1 MYKIILGKIT
11 LVWKNHIFHFM
22 KNLFAIF
29 IVFLLLYSYNYAQTD
44 TLQENEIRTELDTV
58 IIEAARSGKSDLD
71 IPFSVD
77 FINAEQV
84 NRGEQGRTLGES
96 LFPVSGVF
104 LDDRYNPAVGE
115 KINIRGIGSRAS
127 FGVRGIKILLDDI
140 PLTMPDGQAQLSNI
154 DLGSEGSVEII
165 KGPSSALYGNAAG
178 GVINIKT
185 EEPSHFPFS
194 FQPSFTMGAFGYKKA
209 EGKFSGTIGK
219 YSYLLNMSKLNS
231 DGFRDHSD
239 FSSYAIN
246 SDLGMSVSSTLNLK
260 LIFNYFDSPYALNP
274 SSLTKGDAEMS
285 PSSSRDYVKQ
295 QGAGEKSSQ
304 WQTGVSM
311 IFTPNSYNR
320 LEMNVYF
327 ITRDLTN
334 PIPGR
339 IINLNRNAA
348 GFRSAY
354 NYFLSLKNYDLN
366 FTLGADIETQFDDR
380 KEYSNLGLPA
390 NYSSISPEDIFDKIN
405 YGDKLLD
412 QEEKVIGIGPFLQGE
427 VTFSSLSFLLGLRY
441 NNYKFIV
448 DDRFFDD
455 GSDDS
460 GNRTMDKLSTAAGI
474 NYRVDELSKLY
485 FNYSTSFQTPT
496 TAELSNR
503 ADGKGGFNPDLLSED
518 IYSLELGYKKVAL
531 LGLFNLDASL
541 FYLRFSN
548 LLIPYQIPASEET
561 FYKNA
566 GKAENKGIEL
576 TLEYFPFKDINASLS
591 YSGYDFTFKDYLAEA
606 NVNGVKQTYQLA
618 GNSVPGVPSNK
629 IAAGI
634 NYNSDEIG
642 LFGSIRFIWED
653 KYFANDFNGPIPGT
667 TLPQSDFINDGY
679 VKTDLR
685 FGYLLQTDFTNAQF
699 FFGVNNI
706 FDVKYNG
713 SIVPNADGYRFFE
726 PAPGRNWYGGVRLSV
741 PSR

>member
-1 MYKIILGKIT
+1 MKT
-11 LVWKNHIFHFM
+11 L
-22 KNLFAIF
+22 L
-29 IVFLLLYSYNYAQTD
+29 IVFLLFVFWQSQNFSQEDMAAR
-44 TLQENEIRTELDTV
+44 ENEIKTELDTV
-58 IIEAARSGKSDLD
+58 IIEAARSGKSEMD
-71 IPFSVD
+71 IPLSLG
-77 FINAEQV
+77 FINAEEV
-84 NRGEQGRTLGES
+84 SLGEQGRTLGEL

-104 LDDRYNPAVGE
+104 LDDRFNPSVGE

-127 FGVRGIKILLDDI
+127 FGVRGIKILLDNI
-140 PLTMPDGQAQLSNI
+140 PLTMPDGQAQLNNI
-154 DLGSEGSVEII
+154 DLGSTGSIEII
-165 KGPSSALYGNAAG
+165 KGPNSALYGNAAG

-185 EEPSHFPFS
+185 EDATSFPFS
-194 FQPSFTMGAFGYKKA
+194 FQPRFTMGTFGYKKV

-239 FSSYAIN
+239 FSSYSIN
-246 SDLGMSVSSTLNLK
+246 STIGMSVSSAMTLK
-260 LIFNYFDSPYALNP
+260 FIFNYFDSPYALNP
-274 SSLTKGDAEMS
+274 SSLTKEIADTS
-285 PSSSRDYVKQ
+285 PSNSRDYIKQ

-304 WQTGVSM
+304 FQTGISL
-311 IFTPNSYNR
+311 IFTPGIHNR
-320 LEMNVYF
+320 LETSLYF
-327 ITRDLTN
+327 ISRDLTN

-339 IINLNRNAA
+339 IIKLNRNAA

-354 NYFLSLKNYDLN
+354 NYFLPLKNYDLN
-366 FTLGADIETQFDDR
+366 LTLGTDIETQFDDR
-380 KEYSNLGLPA
+380 KEYNNLGLPG
-390 NYSSISPEDIFDKIN
+390 NYNSVLPKDIFDKID

-427 VTFSSLSFLLGLRY
+427 ISFSYLSFLLGLRY
-441 NNYKFIV
+441 NNYKFIAN
-448 DDRFFDD
+448 DRFLDD
-455 GSDDS
+455 GNDDS
-460 GNRTMDKLSTAAGI
+460 GNRTMDKLSTTAGI
-474 NYRVDELSKLY
+474 NFRIDELSKFY

-503 ADGKGGFNPDLLSED
+503 SDGKGGFNPDLLPED
-518 IYSLELGYKKVAL
+518 IYSFELGYKKIAL
-531 LGLFNLDASL
+531 LDVLNLSASL
-541 FYLRFSN
+541 FYMRFSN
-548 LLIPYQIPASEET
+548 LLIPYQLSGSEET

-576 TLEYFPFKDINASLS
+576 ILEYFPLKDINAFLS

-606 NVNGVKQTYQLA
+606 DVNGVTQTFQLA

-634 NYNSDEIG
+634 NYNSATTG
-642 LFGSIRFIWED
+642 LFGSIRFVWED

-667 TLPQSDFINDGY
+667 TLPQSDFINNSY

-685 FGYLLQTDFTNAQF
+685 FGYLLKTDFTNAEF

-706 FDVKYNG
+706 FDVRYNS
-713 SIVPNADGYRFFE
+713 SIVPNAVGYRFYE
-726 PAPGRNWYGGVRLSV
+726 PAPGRNFYGGVKLLV

>member
-1 MYKIILGKIT
+1 
-11 LVWKNHIFHFM
+11 M
-22 KNLFAIF
+22 KSFLRIF
-29 IVFLLLYSYNYAQTD
+29 ILLFLLQSFNFAQTD
-44 TLQENEIRTELDTV
+44 TLQSNGIRTELDTV
-58 IIEAARSGKSDLD
+58 IIEASRSGKSELD
-71 IPFSVD
+71 IPLSVD
-77 FINAEQV
+77 FINAEQI
-84 NRGEQGRTLGES
+84 NLGEQGRTLGES
-96 LFPVSGVF
+96 LFPVTGVF
-104 LDDRYNPAVGE
+104 LDDRFNPSVGE

-154 DLGSEGSVEII
+154 DLGSEGTVEII

-185 EEPSHFPFS
+185 EEPSQSLFS
-194 FQPSFTMGAFGYKKA
+194 FQPRFTMGTFGFKKV
-209 EGKFSGTIGK
+209 EGKFSGTAGK
-219 YSYLLNMSKLNS
+219 YSYLMNMSKLNS
-231 DGFRDHSD
+231 DGFRDHSS

-246 SDLGMSVSSTLNLK
+246 TIEGISVSSTLNLK

-274 SSLTKGDAEMS
+274 SSLSKEVADNS
-285 PSSSRDYVKQ
+285 PSSSRTYIEQ

-304 WQTGVSM
+304 MQTGVS
-311 IFTPNSYNR
+311 ISFTPDLHNR
-320 LEMNVYF
+320 FETTVYF
-327 ITRDLTN
+327 VSRDLTN

-339 IINLNRNAA
+339 IINLNRKAA

-354 NYFLSLKNYDLN
+354 NYFLPLKNYDLN

-380 KEYSNLGLPA
+380 KEYKNLGLPS
-390 NYSSISPEDIFDKIN
+390 NYNSISPGDIFDNIS

-427 VTFSSLSFLLGLRY
+427 VTFSSLSVLLGLRY

-448 DDRFFDD
+448 DDRFLSDS
-455 GSDDS
+455 SDDS
-460 GNRTMDKLSTAAGI
+460 ANRTMDKLSTTAGI
-474 NYRVDELSKLY
+474 NYRVDGLSKLY

-503 ADGKGGFNPDLLSED
+503 PDGKGGFNPDLLPED

-531 LGLFNLDASL
+531 LGYFNLNASL

-548 LLIPYQIPASEET
+548 LLIPYQVTGSEET

-576 TLEYFPFKDINASLS
+576 SLEFFPWKDINAFLS
-591 YSGYDFTFKDYLAEA
+591 YSGYDFAFKDYIEEDT
-606 NVNGVKQTYQLA
+606 VNGGVQTFQLA

-629 IAAGI
+629 LAAGI
-634 NYNSDEIG
+634 NYNSAETG
-642 LFGSIRFIWED
+642 LFGTVRFIWED
-653 KYFANDFNGPIPGT
+653 KYFANDFNGPVPGT

-685 FGYLLQTDFTNAQF
+685 LGYLLQTDFTNAQF
-699 FFGVNNI
+699 FLGVNNI
-706 FDVKYNG
+706 FDVRYNG

-741 PSR
+741 PTN